1 MPRHAR
7 PPRRLA
13 SRRPGAAI
21 GLWLCLWTIPGCDGG
36 ISLVVV
42 ITASILLAAVIA
54 GRDRERRALLEAE
67 TLRRAISTGQHR
79 AIEAQLR
86 RELAAAA
93 TGEPIPADR
102 QWLAR
107 AQLGGL
113 LVAEWRLEEA
123 AEVYGNHTG
132 KLSPHL
138 QALAAFGHHE
148 LAVLSGTPDETMLA
162 TIRHDRVACLRHVPA
177 TYQQTVSR
185 AWDALEGLCLARM
198 RRPAEALELL
208 ERGLDALGF
217 NPARI
222 VYQFHLAQ
230 AYEQL
235 GDHVEASRWYEQA
248 ASSFPG
254 TRLAS
259 EARTRCVSL
268 RAGPHDASFRR
279 MLPESPA
286 AAPGTLKPRRST

>member
-1 MPRHAR
+1 MSLRSAR
-7 PPRRLA
+7 SSPTRLA
-13 SRRPGAAI
+13 RCSGVA
-21 GLWLCLWTIPGCDGG
+21 LWSSLLLLPGCDGG
-36 ISLVVV
+36 VSLVIV
-42 ITASILLAAVIA
+42 ITASVLLAAVLA

-79 AIEAQLR
+79 TIEAQLR

-113 LVAEWRLEEA
+113 LVAAWRPEEA
-123 AEVYGNHTG
+123 AEVYGNHSR
-132 KLSPHL
+132 KLSPPLH
-138 QALAAFGHHE
+138 ALAAFGHHG
-148 LAVLSGTPDETMLA
+148 LAVLSQTPDDALLA
-162 TIRHDRVACLRHVPA
+162 TIRDDRVTCLRHVPA

-185 AWDALEGLCLARM
+185 AWDALEGLCLVRM

-222 VYQFHLAQ
+222 VYLYHLGQ

-235 GDHVEASRWYEQA
+235 GDHVASAHWYEQA

-259 EARTRCVSL
+259 DARARYASL
-268 RAGPHDASFRR
+268 RAGSQDASFRR

-286 AAPGTLKPRRST
+286 ATPTTLEPRRST